1 MILYFVSFIL
11 YFCEVFLESEKIWLL
26 CVLVLVFTGMAQH
39 VPYFAEKDK
48 IGKNKKYGGEKR
60 NIQEKKG
67 NVKEKKE
74 I

>member
-1 MILYFVSFIL
+1 MVVVCAWFRQ
-11 YFCEVFLESEKIWLL
+11 
-26 CVLVLVFTGMAQH
+26 VFTGMAQH

>member
-1 MILYFVSFIL
+1 MVVVCAWFRQ
-11 YFCEVFLESEKIWLL
+11 
-26 CVLVLVFTGMAQH
+26 VFTGMAQH

-60 NIQEKKG
+60 KYKGEKRNIQEKKG
-67 NVKEKKE
+67 NIKEKKE

>member
-1 MILYFVSFIL
+1 MVVVCAWFRQ
-11 YFCEVFLESEKIWLL
+11 
-26 CVLVLVFTGMAQH
+26 VFTGMAQH

-60 NIQEKKG
+60 NI
-67 NVKEKKE
+67 KEKRE